1 MAMRTAIGPTQMPF
15 SFTAW
20 LYNSGGTYFES
31 YDAATHEYRDPALD
45 SAAAADA
52 LELYTRIIQDHGP
65 KGARNW
71 QVSDITKA
79 FLSGGV
85 AMIQEGSPFGATIND
100 PEASSVAGKVG
111 AFAVPPGSA
120 GQFVPSATQAWG
132 INAYGKAPEAAW
144 LFAQWATSPEILR
157 RATMEQ
163 SFSAP
168 PTPALY
174 ADPEFVARYDFE
186 GYLEALSES
195 AATKSSPIG
204 GPYIPTLANWS
215 EVGNRISVELNK
227 VVNGQATVRDGL
239 RAANDVLAG

>member
-1 MAMRTAIGPTQMPF
+1 MFKTGAGPHRDVTQVIYYRTDLFQSVGLSPAEKLTDIADLCGSIDDSGEPAMAMRTAIGPTQMPF

-31 YDAATHEYRDPALD
+31 YDAATNEYRDPALD

-120 GQFVPSATQAWG
+120 GQFAPSATQAWG
-132 INAYGKAPEAAW
+132 INA
-144 LFAQWATSPEILR
+144 
-157 RATMEQ
+157 
-163 SFSAP
+163 
-168 PTPALY
+168 
-174 ADPEFVARYDFE
+174 
-186 GYLEALSES
+186 
-195 AATKSSPIG
+195 
-204 GPYIPTLANWS
+204 
-215 EVGNRISVELNK
+215 
-227 VVNGQATVRDGL
+227 
-239 RAANDVLAG
+239 